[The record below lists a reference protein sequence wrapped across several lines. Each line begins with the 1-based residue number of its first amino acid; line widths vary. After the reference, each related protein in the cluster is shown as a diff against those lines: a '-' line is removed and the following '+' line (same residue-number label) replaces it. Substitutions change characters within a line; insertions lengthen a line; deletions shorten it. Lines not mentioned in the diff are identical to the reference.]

1 MRPGDSMTSEEHI
14 GRKVLLYWI
23 SMEDRLYLFRC
34 CFPVALAVTT
44 ISASGISSGLGWL
57 VAAVALDTGTLF
69 WRRTVKRHIV
79 NIDTDRCWRDAGLFH
94 VAAVATYTIAGF
106 NWVLGAPAH
115 FVVTAIVFGASL
127 MTHCSWVPT
136 MRMAPNIIALLLP
149 FNLILFAAS
158 QANLLNV
165 TSGLLSIMLLGTTA
179 VIMQFNRQK
188 YFETFAQLQA
198 EQDLTAQL
206 DEAFET
212 ALVEKKR
219 AEEANRVKSAFLATM
234 SHEIRTPMNAI
245 MGFSDL
251 VIRMSGDP
259 KIREYGQ
266 YIHDASLSLLTVLND
281 VLDFSKIEADRIEI
295 QSEPVEL
302 AELFESMLFWISRA
316 REKKIDFRIDYDGL
330 PDGTVLT
337 DEGRLRQVI
346 SNLVSN
352 AIKFTPEGGK
362 VRLSGRAILYEGKT
376 VRVRFEVEDTGIGFT
391 DDIAA
396 QLFKPFVQANGEI
409 SKTYGGTGLG
419 LAICA
424 KLVALMGGQIGA
436 QGTPGEGALF
446 WFEMPFTRASV
457 PLSRT
462 A

>member
-1 MRPGDSMTSEEHI
+1 MTSEEHI
-14 GRKVLLYWI
+14 RRKVLLYWI

-34 CFPVALAVTT
+34 SFPLALAVTT
-44 ISASGISSGLGWL
+44 VTANGITSGLGWFF
-57 VAAVALDTGTLF
+57 AAIALDTGTLF
-69 WRRTVKRHIV
+69 WRRKIKK
-79 NIDTDRCWRDAGLFH
+79 NIINVDTERCWRDAGIFH
-94 VAAVATYTIAGF
+94 VAAVGTYTIAGF
-106 NWVLGAPAH
+106 NWVIGAPEH
-115 FVVTAIVFGASL
+115 FVVTAIVLGASL

-136 MRMAPNIIALLLP
+136 MRSLPNTIALLMP
-149 FNLILFAAS
+149 FGLILFAARE
-158 QANLLNV
+158 ADLLNM
-165 TSGLLSIMLLGTTA
+165 TSVVLSLMLLGTTA
-179 VIMQFNRQK
+179 VIMQFNRHK

-198 EQDLTAQL
+198 EQDLTAKL
-206 DEAFET
+206 DEAYEN
-212 ALVEKKR
+212 ALIEKRR

-251 VIRMSGDP
+251 VMRMAEDE

-281 VLDFSKIEADRIEI
+281 VLDFSKIEADKIEI
-295 QSEPVEL
+295 ERAPVEL
-302 AELFESMLFWISRA
+302 AEIFESLLFWVGRA
-316 REKKIDFRIDYDGL
+316 REKKIDFRMEYDGL
-330 PDGTVLT
+330 PEGNVFADG
-337 DEGRLRQVI
+337 GRLRQII

-352 AIKFTPEGGK
+352 ALKFTPEGGK
-362 VRLSGRAILYEGKT
+362 VRLRGRALVYEGDT

-391 DDIAA
+391 DDIAS

-409 SKTYGGTGLG
+409 AKTYGGTGLG
-419 LAICA
+419 LAISA

-436 QGTPGEGALF
+436 QGRPGEGATF
-446 WFEMPFTRASV
+446 WFEIPFERASM